1 MKRSQPHFCKPRL
14 VVTNQPEHT
23 MSNQSSK
30 SPEYT
35 LGTLEFCAALNGDD
49 PELIRVVLQK
59 FIRLVRKERR
69 QALLVDESSPIQDEE
84 EEDTRDDGEE
94 DVKYDDDHTHLQQ
107 PPTKKPKLE
116 SWKLD
121 SKAYNVPFVGT
132 SIQKGSEG
140 TVVKNEWPTGF
151 VKAYLEVSPQAQ
163 ELIHSMKHF
172 VPSHEFFTIDSP
184 SKRKYSQTLLLQ
196 ILYIQAFGELLTCAM
211 SREQVVAIEYFSSAS
226 SWRRFIESSSPA
238 AGEDTLDVPDI
249 QCPFAFVQGIRD
261 HLPYLLKA
269 INDITMARM
278 EHRQG
283 NEGKGSSNG
292 HASSHIPTLIKEQ
305 VDVATAALTTI
316 THLACTS
323 VRAARDVARGLN
335 TMIHESVFIALMR
348 THARPKTNKK
358 KVPSE

>member
-1 MKRSQPHFCKPRL
+1 
-14 VVTNQPEHT
+14 

-49 PELIRVVLQK
+49 PELVRVVLQK
-59 FIRLVRKERR
+59 FIRLVRRERR
-69 QALLVDESSPIQDEE
+69 LAFLVDESSPIQDEE

-107 PPTKKPKLE
+107 TPTKKPKLE

-151 VKAYLEVSPQAQ
+151 VQAYLEVSPQAQ

-184 SKRKYSQTLLLQ
+184 SKRKYSQTLQLQ
-196 ILYIQAFGELLTCAM
+196 ILYIQAFGEFLTCAM
-211 SREQVVAIEYFSSAS
+211 PREQVVAIEYFSSAS
-226 SWRRFIESSSPA
+226 SSSTGKRRKRVVEWSCIISHTHTIEG
-238 AGEDTLDVPDI
+238 AGRCCNCCSYYNYPSGMYHCKGCSRCRTR
-249 QCPFAFVQGIRD
+249 FK
-261 HLPYLLKA
+261 H
-269 INDITMARM
+269 ND
-278 EHRQG
+278 
-283 NEGKGSSNG
+283 S
-292 HASSHIPTLIKEQ
+292 
-305 VDVATAALTTI
+305 
-316 THLACTS
+316 
-323 VRAARDVARGLN
+323 
-335 TMIHESVFIALMR
+335 
-348 THARPKTNKK
+348 
-358 KVPSE
+358 